1 MEPLAS
7 SFSTTFKASIFD
19 DSNTAFKAICDYAKA
34 YMFAIFVRSSKPSKC
49 VWACSKASKYD
60 LRGKDEA
67 INASR

>member
-34 YMFAIFVRSSKPSKC
+34 YMFAIFVKSSKPSKC
-49 VWACSKASKYD
+49 V
-60 LRGKDEA
+60 
-67 INASR
+67 